1 MAVDSRVLLV
11 AKVDGFDD
19 KGNIKGTPKPLGF
32 ICIKD
37 EIRETAA
44 DTIKFFQDEG
54 VTVKVIS
61 GDDPRT
67 VSGIA
72 KTVGVANA
80 EKYVDA
86 TTLKTDEDIAE
97 AVQNFA
103 VFGRVKP
110 EQKKAFVIAL
120 QKFGH
125 TVAMT
130 GDGVNDVLSLK
141 QADCSIAMASG
152 SAAAR
157 NVAHLVLL
165 ENDFATM
172 TNVVAEG
179 RRSINNLQRS
189 ASLFLVKTLLSMSLA
204 LIFLFMPWG
213 YPFQPIQMTLISAFT
228 IGVPSF
234 VLALEPNHDRIKG
247 HFLTNVI
254 VRSIPSAV
262 VIVIAI
268 LFINIIG
275 YNVFNFDY
283 GQISTMCVLTMSIIG
298 FMLVIRLSIPF
309 TPIRIGLIIVIVGG
323 TILGCVFFGN
333 LFNIAEYTTEMA
345 LFHAITC
352 AVGCGLFF
360 VFYKIVDN

>member
-1 MAVDSRVLLV
+1 MLV
-11 AKVDGFDD
+11 AKVEGFDKNGD
-19 KGNIKGTPKPLGF
+19 FIGEPSPLGF
-32 ICIKD
+32 VCIKD
-37 EIRETAA
+37 EIRETAPA
-44 DTIKFFQDEG
+44 TIKYFQDEG

-72 KTVGVANA
+72 QTVGVANA
-80 EKYVDA
+80 DKFVDA
-86 TTLKTDEDIAE
+86 TTLKNDKDIEE
-97 AVQNFA
+97 AVQKYA

-110 EQKKAFVIAL
+110 EQKKAFVVAL

-189 ASLFLVKTLLSMSLA
+189 ASLFLVKTLLSMALA
-204 LIFLFMPWG
+204 TIFLFMPWG

-228 IGVPSF
+228 IGIPSF

-254 VRSIPSAV
+254 VRSIPSAF
-262 VIVIAI
+262 VIVLSIIAMN
-268 LFINIIG
+268 FIG
-275 YNVFNFDY
+275 YDVLYLDY
-283 GQISTMCVLTMSIIG
+283 GQVSTMCVLTMSLIG

-309 TPIRIGLIIVIVGG
+309 TPIRTGLVVVIVGG
-323 TILGCVFFGN
+323 TILGCIFFGN
-333 LFNIAEYTTEMA
+333 LFNIAPFTHEMA
-345 LFHAITC
+345 GLYAGTC
-352 AVGCGLFF
+352 LAGSIAFF
-360 VFYKIVDN
+360 IIYALVDK

>member
-1 MAVDSRVLLV
+1 MSDSVEDAIIEKAEELSKDSRVLLV
-11 AKVDGFDD
+11 AKVEGFND
-19 KGNIKGTPKPLGF
+19 KGDIVAKPKPLGF

-37 EIRETAA
+37 EIRETAP
-44 DTIKFFQDEG
+44 DTIKYFQDEG

-72 KTVGVANA
+72 NTVGVKDAD
-80 EKYVDA
+80 KYVDA
-86 TTLKTDEDIAE
+86 TTLKSDKDIEE
-97 AVQNFA
+97 AVQKYA

-110 EQKKAFVIAL
+110 EQKKAFVVAL

-189 ASLFLVKTLLSMSLA
+189 ASLFLVKTLLSMALA
-204 LIFLFMPWG
+204 TIFLFMP
-213 YPFQPIQMTLISAFT
+213 
-228 IGVPSF
+228 
-234 VLALEPNHDRIKG
+234 
-247 HFLTNVI
+247 
-254 VRSIPSAV
+254 
-262 VIVIAI
+262 
-268 LFINIIG
+268 
-275 YNVFNFDY
+275 
-283 GQISTMCVLTMSIIG
+283 
-298 FMLVIRLSIPF
+298 
-309 TPIRIGLIIVIVGG
+309 
-323 TILGCVFFGN
+323 
-333 LFNIAEYTTEMA
+333 
-345 LFHAITC
+345 
-352 AVGCGLFF
+352 
-360 VFYKIVDN
+360 